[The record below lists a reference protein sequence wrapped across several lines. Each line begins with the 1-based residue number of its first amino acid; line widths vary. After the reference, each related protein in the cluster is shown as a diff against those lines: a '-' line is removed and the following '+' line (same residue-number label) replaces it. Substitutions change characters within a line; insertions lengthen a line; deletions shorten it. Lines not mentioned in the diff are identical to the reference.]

1 MFLQCSTA
9 RSAAGVVC
17 GFLPARL
24 LKMLPVGVCVQG
36 NVDLCLVVINGEI
49 LGVFPLREIKLKF
62 SFVTLKT

>member
-1 MFLQCSTA
+1 
-9 RSAAGVVC
+9 
-17 GFLPARL
+17 
-24 LKMLPVGVCVQG
+24 MLPVGLCVQG